1 MALKTSLLK
10 KIDETGEKKR
20 ETLSAIKNF
29 IRDIYEKLSK
39 NNLEFFEITHRPK
52 NMSFSFIKICIEEN
66 NKIYISIFLKSMLV
80 LEQHDDQTIEKIL
93 KKLKDA
99 KILQSKT
106 ECLAFFVARHIV
118 ILNSIQGPYSKT

>member
-93 KKLKDA
+93 KKLEDLSLQNINDLYSLINEKEENLEI
-99 KILQSKT
+99 KI
-106 ECLAFFVARHIV
+106 C
-118 ILNSIQGPYSKT
+118 